1 MNTIDLLFENTKIK
15 GKVILSDSLHENKA
29 LLKDKTLYK
38 FIWVLSGQLELDV
51 DHQPVVLKEGQ
62 LLTLYGWTAS
72 ICLCCSTV
80 IFIVFTAT
88 TMRFRATD
96 CCFTVPRM
104 SLSLICPVRSG
115 GKLRR

>member
-62 LLTLYGWTAS
+62 FYRFHIFLISLTSFARHGY
-72 ICLCCSTV
+72 
-80 IFIVFTAT
+80 
-88 TMRFRATD
+88 
-96 CCFTVPRM
+96 
-104 SLSLICPVRSG
+104 
-115 GKLRR
+115 LRR